1 MQKNKLTIA
10 TRGSML
16 ALWQANHIKDSIEKE
31 HPGIEVE
38 LLKIK
43 TTGDKILDVPLAQ
56 VGGKGLFVKEIE
68 EALLDDRADLAVHS
82 LKDVPTELPGGLSLS
97 AITRREDARDALI
110 SRENDT
116 IMTLPVGA
124 RIGSSSLR
132 RQCQLLKVRPDFNII
147 SLRGNLD
154 TRIKKVKA
162 GEFEAIIL
170 ASAGMRRLGWQDKI
184 SEYIATD
191 ILLPAIAQG
200 ALGIETRDIDGET
213 NEMIS
218 FLNHSETSATVKAER
233 ALLKRLEGGCQVP
246 IAAYGEIDGSTI
258 SLRGLVGSLD
268 GKTLITDNMTGDL
281 SEAESLG
288 IALAERLLDKGAGEI
303 LDEVYKMENAK

>member
-1 MQKNKLTIA
+1 MKKNKLVIA

-16 ALWQANHIKDSIEKE
+16 ALWQANHIKDSIEQK
-31 HPGIEVE
+31 HPGVEVE

-68 EALLDDRADLAVHS
+68 EALLEGRADLAVHS
-82 LKDVPTELPGGLSLS
+82 LKDVPTELPEGLGLS

-110 SRENDT
+110 SHEDRT
-116 IMTLPVGA
+116 IMTLPQGA

-154 TRIKKVKA
+154 TRIKKVEA
-162 GEFEAIIL
+162 GEFDAIIL
-170 ASAGMRRLGWQDKI
+170 AAAGMRRLGWQDRI
-184 SEYIATD
+184 SEYISSD

-200 ALGIETRDIDGET
+200 ALGIETRDNDGET

-218 FLNHSETSATVKAER
+218 FLNHGESEAAVKAER

-258 SLRGLVGSLD
+258 LLRGLVGSLD
-268 GKTLITDNMTGDL
+268 GKTLITDKMTGDF

-288 IALAERLLDKGAGEI
+288 IALAESLLGKGAGEI
-303 LDEVYKMENAK
+303 LEEVYKMENVK